1 MSKDKG
7 PGFSQRFTF
16 ASLPRTERGQPI
28 VLGVDP
34 KGENILYCHGNSVV
48 VRSVDSP
55 QYSDIYTQHSC
66 QVNVAKYSPSRFYIA
81 SADKSGKVRIW
92 DTVNQEHILKNE
104 FQPISG
110 PIKDLAWSSDN
121 QRIVVVGEGREKFG
135 HVFLADTGTSNG
147 DITGQTRPINTVDF
161 KPSRPFRIVTGSED
175 NTAAVY
181 EGPPFKFK
189 GTKTDHSRYCQVVRY
204 SPDGNYWASG
214 GFDGKIFLY
223 DGKDSEAKGELI
235 GHTGGVYGLAWDGAS
250 KKLLSASGDKTCKVW
265 DVSNMV
271 CLATFKMGE
280 GVEDQQVGCLWSG
293 PHIVSVSLSGF
304 LNYLDLD
311 NPAKVKQVVKGHNK
325 PITALCLGA
334 NRKIFY
340 TGSSDGNIISW
351 DSESGKNERISG
363 PGHGVQVTSILQ
375 GCGSSLYTVG
385 YDDTLRQ
392 FDSATGQYSGAAV
405 SLSAQ
410 PRDMDHA
417 GEVTYLVTMKSLV
430 TLKGGSVEQE
440 QSVEFEPSC
449 CSYSAKHQHLAVG
462 EAGGN
467 LVRIYS
473 SQGGGLDLVSEITL
487 TGAAMDLA
495 YSPDQKY
502 LVSADSNRKVTLLVA
517 GGGYEKANAKEW
529 GFHTAKVNCVSWAP
543 NSLYVASGGLDTG
556 VIIWSVEA
564 PEKHCLI
571 RNAHEQSQ
579 ITNVAWLDNS
589 SLVSTGQDAN
599 IKVWNIS
606 WPN

>member
-1 MSKDKG
+1 MSKEKG
-7 PGFSQRFTF
+7 PGFTKKFTF

-28 VLGVDP
+28 VLGSDP
-34 KGENILYCHGNSVV
+34 KGENLVYCHGNSVV
-48 VRSVDSP
+48 IRNLEKP
-55 QYSDIYTQHSC
+55 EHSDIYTQHSC

-121 QRIVVVGEGREKFG
+121 QRLVVVGEGREKFG

-223 DGKDSEAKGELI
+223 DGKDSEPKGSLS

-265 DVSNMV
+265 DIANMV
-271 CLATFKMGE
+271 CLTTFKMGDS
-280 GVEDQQVGCLWSG
+280 VEDQQVGCMWTG
-293 PHIVSVSLSGF
+293 PHLVSVSLSGF
-304 LNYLDLD
+304 INFLDMD
-311 NPAKVKQVVKGHNK
+311 NPSKIKLCVKGHNK
-325 PITALCLGA
+325 PITSLALGSNKKTL
-334 NRKIFY
+334 Y
-340 TGSSDGNIISW
+340 TGSSDGSVIAW
-351 DSESGKNERISG
+351 DSETGRNSRMGG
-363 PGHGVQVTSILQ
+363 AGHGVQVNGMVQ
-375 GCGSSLYTVG
+375 GTGTTLLTIG
-385 YDDTLRQ
+385 FDDTLRSV
-392 FDSATGQYSGAAV
+392 DTANESYSGPAI

-410 PRDMDHA
+410 PRALTQSQDQ
-417 GEVTYLVTMKSLV
+417 TFLVTMSSIV
-430 TLKGGSVEQE
+430 IIKGGSVLSETP
-440 QSVEFEPSC
+440 VEFEPTC
-449 CSYSAKHQHLAVG
+449 CSYSGTHQHLAVG

-467 LVRIYS
+467 LLRIYS
-473 SQGGGLDLVSEITL
+473 TQGGSLDLVQELTL
-487 TGAAMDLA
+487 TGSAMDVS

-502 LVSADSNRKVTLLVA
+502 LVSADSNRKVTLFSA
-517 GGGYEKANAKEW
+517 GSGYEKPNNKEW
-529 GFHTAKVNCVSWAP
+529 GFHTAKVNCVAWAP
-543 NSLYVASGGLDTG
+543 NSLYVASGGLDTS
-556 VIIWSVEA
+556 VILWSVEM
-564 PEKHCLI
+564 PDKHCVI
-571 RNAHEQSQ
+571 RNAHDQSQ
-579 ITNVAWLDNS
+579 ITNVVWLDNS
-589 SLVSTGQDAN
+589 TLVSTGQDAN
-599 IKVWNIS
+599 IKIWDIS